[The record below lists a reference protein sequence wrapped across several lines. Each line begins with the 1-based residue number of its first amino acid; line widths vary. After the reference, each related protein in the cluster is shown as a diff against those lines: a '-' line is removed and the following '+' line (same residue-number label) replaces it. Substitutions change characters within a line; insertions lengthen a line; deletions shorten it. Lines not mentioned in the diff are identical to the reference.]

1 MKNSMIGVI
10 GAMEEEVAILRS
22 RMAAAQTVTSGGFT
36 FLRGR
41 IQERELVL
49 LKCGIGKANA
59 AAGCAVLLD
68 RFKPA
73 LVVNTGC
80 AGGVNNAGDAVRL
93 DFGDIVLS
101 EKLVYHDVDVS
112 AFGYKPGQVPG
123 QEQYFQ
129 VEPAL
134 VRGAEAAIDALKKA
148 GKLPPQI
155 KHVRGLIASGDV
167 FMCETGRIK
176 AVAAQ
181 YAGLRALEMEGAA
194 IAHTCALF
202 AVPALVIRAISDI
215 AGEESPVSFDKYLPI
230 AAQHSS
236 EIVMELLRTL

>member
-1 MKNSMIGVI
+1 MNNSMVGII

-22 RMAAAQTVTSGGFT
+22 RMASAQTVQYGGFT
-36 FLRGR
+36 FLRGS
-41 IQERELVL
+41 IEGRELVL
-49 LKCGIGKANA
+49 LKCGIGKVNA
-59 AAGCAVLLD
+59 GAGCAVLLE
-68 RFKPA
+68 RFTPA
-73 LVVNTGC
+73 FVVNTGC
-80 AGGVNNAGDAVRL
+80 AGGVNNEGDAVRL

-123 QEQYFQ
+123 AEQYFLA
-129 VEPAL
+129 EPSL
-134 VRGAEAAIDALKKA
+134 VRGAETAIDALKKA

-167 FMCETGRIK
+167 FMCETSRIK

-181 YAGLRALEMEGAA
+181 FPGLRALEMEGAA
-194 IAHTCALF
+194 IAHVCAVF
-202 AVPALVIRAISDI
+202 GVPALVIRAISDI

-230 AAQHSS
+230 AARHSS
-236 EIVMELLRTL
+236 EIVMELLRSL